1 MIIILSQKIDTD
13 STYADVVFSSYHYP
27 SRYRN
32 QIHEGDTFIYYQGN
46 RYSKEQRYYFG
57 VGIVGKI
64 SMLDEENYRA
74 ELLNSHKFKVK
85 VPIYLPE
92 GGYIEQLGY
101 STVRKSVNPP
111 WQSSVRPLSQQAYDF
126 VIEKS
131 GIDVNILNGVSLEE
145 KKESLK
151 KSIRYFFLEKKDTSI
166 IDICKLSEEIAE
178 YLGYKE

>member
-13 STYADVVFSSYHYP
+13 STYADEVFSSYHYP

-57 VGIVGKI
+57 VGTVGRI
-64 SMLDEENYRA
+64 TNIDEKNYRA
-74 ELLNSHKFKVK
+74 DLLDCHKFKEK

-101 STVRKSVNPP
+101 SSVRNSVNPP
-111 WQSSVRPLSQQAYDF
+111 WQSSIRPLSQQAYDY
-126 VIEKS
+126 ILEKS
-131 GIDVNILNGVSLEE
+131 GIVIDLLNGNSLEE
-145 KKESLK
+145 KKELLK
-151 KSIRYFFLEKKDTSI
+151 KSIRAFYLDKKDEAI
-166 IDICKLSEEIAE
+166 IYICKLSNEIAE
-178 YLGYKE
+178 KLGLNE